1 MAAMV
6 TKMLAKRGRREEVL
20 FCMVLT
26 GRVSI
31 VADADA
37 RLGAVAVKLGI
48 IVQIQWC
55 EVVGDNSRNNTKFCL
70 S

>member
-1 MAAMV
+1 
-6 TKMLAKRGRREEVL
+6 
-20 FCMVLT
+20 MVLT